1 MNSTPTF
8 YCRQVRAEK
17 LLTAAPLPGTEH
29 DEDEAR
35 ALAYLPVVEVD
46 ICKGVGHR
54 Q

>member
-1 MNSTPTF
+1 MNSTPVG
-8 YCRQVRAEK
+8 RLEAKK
-17 LLTAAPLPGTEH
+17 LLTAAPLS

-46 ICKGVGHR
+46 ICKGVGDR